1 MWNPILG
8 TAEPVA
14 SKEENGR
21 TRLSLDLE
29 RGECLFVVFNHDG
42 KKQKV
47 HDWIVQEERELTEP
61 WKLTFP
67 MGWGIERPVETK
79 TLKPWKDLDL
89 SEEGRAFSGTATYE
103 TNLHVEKKIRRA
115 RYMLSL
121 GNVEE
126 IAVVHVNGQEIATL
140 WAQPFE
146 CDITDALQKGDNRL
160 VIEVTSTSLA

>member
-1 MWNPILG
+1 
-8 TAEPVA
+8 
-14 SKEENGR
+14 
-21 TRLSLDLE
+21 
-29 RGECLFVVFNHDG
+29 
-42 KKQKV
+42 
-47 HDWIVQEERELTEP
+47 
-61 WKLTFP
+61 
-67 MGWGIERPVETK
+67 MGWGIERPIETK

-115 RYMLSL
+115 RYTLSL

-140 WAQPFE
+140 WAQPYE

-160 VIEVTSTSLA
+160 AIEVTSTWFNRLAYDARQPESDRKRWVLAGPSGNAPLRDSGLLGPVRLVVEK